1 MQLTLELITKGF
13 VSSFEEEEY
22 EFTKIFY
29 NNPDLED
36 EEEDEDENRDKSN
49 QEINPDDEREI
60 FDDDSSVIR
69 ELF

>member
-29 NNPDLED
+29 NNPDLKD
-36 EEEDEDENRDKSN
+36 EEEDENRNKSN

>member
-29 NNPDLED
+29 N
-36 EEEDEDENRDKSN
+36 EEDLDTDEGD
-49 QEINPDDEREI
+49 EIRPTRKTGLMMREKYLMMRI
-60 FDDDSSVIR
+60 PC
-69 ELF
+69 L

>member
-29 NNPDLED
+29 N
-36 EEEDEDENRDKSN
+36 EEDLDKDDGDEAKAD
-49 QEINPDDEREI
+49 QENSPDDEREI
-60 FDDDSSVIR
+60 FEDEDHLSVR
-69 ELF
+69 EFV